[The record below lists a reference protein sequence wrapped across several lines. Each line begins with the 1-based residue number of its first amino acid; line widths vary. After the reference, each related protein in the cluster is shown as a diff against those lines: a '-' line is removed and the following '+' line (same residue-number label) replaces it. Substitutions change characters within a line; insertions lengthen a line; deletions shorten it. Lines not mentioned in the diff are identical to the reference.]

1 MLEGLIEV
9 ERTDGCGTA
18 GHSFS
23 AVATVNVVVGQY
35 RVSKCLARRTGCL
48 PEQTTRLHFQDPV
61 FPLIC
66 TLIDWAGR
74 LQFGHISRLFQKA
87 FLFQDISTGL
97 SLV

>member
-1 MLEGLIEV
+1 MSGLEDYTGREHYALAPPGTPQPCLRGVTEV

-48 PEQTTRLHFQDPV
+48 P
-61 FPLIC
+61 
-66 TLIDWAGR
+66 
-74 LQFGHISRLFQKA
+74 
-87 FLFQDISTGL
+87 
-97 SLV
+97 

>member
-1 MLEGLIEV
+1 MSGLEDSTGREHRALEPCLRGVTAV

-48 PEQTTRLHFQDPV
+48 P
-61 FPLIC
+61 
-66 TLIDWAGR
+66 
-74 LQFGHISRLFQKA
+74 
-87 FLFQDISTGL
+87 
-97 SLV
+97 